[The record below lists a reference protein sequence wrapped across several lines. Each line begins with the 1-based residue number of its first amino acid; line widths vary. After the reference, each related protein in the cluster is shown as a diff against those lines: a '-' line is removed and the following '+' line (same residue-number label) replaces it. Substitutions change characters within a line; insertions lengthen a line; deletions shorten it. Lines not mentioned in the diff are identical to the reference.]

1 MSKIKIVTDSTM
13 DMTIEQA
20 EQLGVVVVPL
30 SVTINGET
38 YLDRVEI
45 QPAEF
50 METMKGLKDLPK
62 SSQPS
67 AGTFLEV
74 YDRLGEEGYEVISIH
89 MTGKMSGT
97 VRSAESAAQ
106 MTKTKVSVVDSEF
119 ISIALQFQVREAAE
133 MAKQGKSLEEILNRL
148 DSVRQ
153 NSKLYIM
160 IDTLENMVKGGRIGK
175 GKAFIGSLLN
185 IKPIASLEGAE
196 YNPVAKVRSHSQVV
210 KWLTKQF
217 AEDVK
222 GKTVK
227 RVGIVHAD
235 ALELASK
242 LKDSITELTGYK
254 DISVDYTG
262 PTISTH
268 TGPGTIA
275 IMYYYE

>member
-13 DMTIEQA
+13 DMTKEQA
-20 EQLGVVVVPL
+20 DQIGVVVVPL

-50 METMKGLKDLPK
+50 METMKGLKELPK

-74 YDRLGEEGYEVISIH
+74 YDTLGEEGYEVISIH

-133 MAKQGKSLEEILNRL
+133 MAKQGKNVEEILEHL
-148 DSVRQ
+148 DKVRK

-210 KWLTKQF
+210 KWLAKQF

-222 GKTVK
+222 GRTIKG
-227 RVGIVHAD
+227 VGIVHAE
-235 ALELASK
+235 AHELAMKVKYSC
-242 LKDSITELTGYK
+242 TAVTGYQ

-268 TGPGTIA
+268 TGPGAIA
-275 IMYYYE
+275 LMYYYE

>member
-13 DMTIEQA
+13 DMTKEQA
-20 EQLGVVVVPL
+20 DQLGVVVVPL

-50 METMKGLKDLPK
+50 METMKDLKDLPK

-106 MTKTKVSVVDSEF
+106 MSNTKVTVVDSEF

-133 MAKQGKSLEEILNRL
+133 MAKQGKSTEEILKRL

-153 NSKLYIM
+153 NSRLYIM

-210 KWLTKQF
+210 KWLAKQF

-222 GKTVK
+222 GKSIK
-227 RVGIVHAD
+227 GAGIVHAE
-235 ALELASK
+235 AHELASK
-242 LKDSITELTGYK
+242 VKDACIALTGYQ

-268 TGPGTIA
+268 TGPGAIA
-275 IMYYYE
+275 LMYYFE

>member
-20 EQLGVVVVPL
+20 DQLGVVVVPL

-50 METMKGLKDLPK
+50 LETMKGLEELPK

-106 MTKTKVSVVDSEF
+106 MTNTKVTVVDSKF
-119 ISIALQFQVREAAE
+119 ISMALQFQVQEAAE
-133 MAKQGKSLEEILNRL
+133 MAKQGKSVEEILNRL
-148 DSVRQ
+148 DHVREH
-153 NSKLYIM
+153 SKLYIM

-210 KWLTKQF
+210 KWLAKQF

-227 RVGIVHAD
+227 RVGIVHAE
-235 ALELASK
+235 AHELATK
-242 LKDSITELTGYK
+242 LKDSIIELTGYNS
-254 DISVDYTG
+254 ISVDYTG

-275 IMYYYE
+275 LMYYYE

>member
-20 EQLGVVVVPL
+20 DQLGVVVVPL

-50 METMKGLKDLPK
+50 LETMKGLEELPK

-106 MTKTKVSVVDSEF
+106 MTNTKVTVVDSKF
-119 ISIALQFQVREAAE
+119 ISMALQFQVQEAAE
-133 MAKQGKSLEEILNRL
+133 MAKQGKSVEEILNRL
-148 DSVRQ
+148 DHVREH
-153 NSKLYIM
+153 SKLYIM

-210 KWLTKQF
+210 KWLAKQF

-227 RVGIVHAD
+227 RVGIVHAE
-235 ALELASK
+235 AHELATK
-242 LKDSITELTGYK
+242 LKDSISELTGYNS
-254 DISVDYTG
+254 ISVYYTG

-275 IMYYYE
+275 LMYYYE

>member
-13 DMTIEQA
+13 DMTKEQA
-20 EQLGVVVVPL
+20 DQLGVVVVPL

-97 VRSAESAAQ
+97 IRSAESAAQ

-133 MAKQGKSLEEILNRL
+133 MAKQGKSVEEILNRL
-148 DSVRQ
+148 DTVRQ

-217 AEDVK
+217 VEDVK
-222 GKTVK
+222 AKTVK

-235 ALELASK
+235 ALELATK
-242 LKDSITELTGYK
+242 LKDSIIELTGYT
-254 DISVDYTG
+254 DISVDQTG